1 MKPTITNFLVA
12 GTVVASL
19 SAIAQ
24 PANAFT
30 LTTEGGLKNVD
41 VLDQSKIQSI
51 DAAPEDL
58 QNLISE
64 GGKYQQEYVNTER
77 NDMSA
82 DVGNHV
88 LDPEK
93 MVLQY
98 SHQVS
103 TYFINEGAGYHN
115 QLGFTATKDG
125 NVVAENLIFEDVSS
139 PESVL
144 PNSNGPL
151 NIGDS
156 MNLGNF
162 DAGTKFDFWL
172 ASDSRS
178 SHIYGADAS
187 ENRDGKQHLIA
198 YYDSDYVVLGFE
210 DINGGGDL
218 DYNDTVFAVD
228 FGKGNSASMADVPEP
243 TSAAVFFGL
252 AAVGLMGVRQRR

>member
-1 MKPTITNFLVA
+1 MTSF
-12 GTVVASL
+12 
-19 SAIAQ
+19 SAMAQ

-41 VLDQSKIQSI
+41 VLDQNQIQSI

-58 QNLISE
+58 QNYIRK
-64 GGKYQQEYVNTER
+64 GGRYQQQYVNTER

-88 LDPEK
+88 LDPNK
-93 MVLQY
+93 MVLQFP
-98 SHQVS
+98 HQVS
-103 TYFINEGAGYHN
+103 AYFINEGAGYRN

-125 NVVAENLIFEDVSS
+125 EVLAEKLIFEDVSS

-144 PNSNGPL
+144 SNSNGPL

-156 MNLGNF
+156 MNLGQF

-172 ASDSRS
+172 ASNGRS
-178 SHIYGADAS
+178 NRIYGADAS
-187 ENRDGKQHLIA
+187 ENPDGKQHLIA

-210 DINGGGDL
+210 DIHGGGDL

-228 FGKGNSASMADVPEP
+228 FGKDNSASMADVPEP
-243 TSAAVFFGL
+243 TSAVAFLGL
-252 AAVGLMGVRQRR
+252 AGVGLMGLRRRQS